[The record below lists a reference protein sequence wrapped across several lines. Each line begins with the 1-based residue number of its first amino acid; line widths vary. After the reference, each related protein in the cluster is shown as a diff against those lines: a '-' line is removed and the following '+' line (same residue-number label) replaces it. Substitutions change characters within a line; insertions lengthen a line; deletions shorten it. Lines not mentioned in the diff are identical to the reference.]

1 MTIFKMSFCIELS
14 LVCILDMPGGE
25 RLAEDM
31 LEARDIVLCMPTNTV
46 SQFLTQKGLSS
57 VRVISNPVLYYPYCV

>member
-1 MTIFKMSFCIELS
+1 MSCCVELS

-31 LEARDIVLCMPTNTV
+31 LEARDIVLCMPTNT
-46 SQFLTQKGLSS
+46 T
-57 VRVISNPVLYYPYCV
+57 